1 MENPAGQVTK
11 EQCSCFFDR
20 FYRTEQAQ
28 RSENGGYGLGLSIAK
43 SIVEAHHGE
52 IVAEVLP
59 ENHVRVKAIL

>member
-11 EQCSCFFDR
+11 EQCGCFFDR

-52 IVAEVLP
+52 ITAEVLHD
-59 ENHVRVKAIL
+59 NRVKIKAVL